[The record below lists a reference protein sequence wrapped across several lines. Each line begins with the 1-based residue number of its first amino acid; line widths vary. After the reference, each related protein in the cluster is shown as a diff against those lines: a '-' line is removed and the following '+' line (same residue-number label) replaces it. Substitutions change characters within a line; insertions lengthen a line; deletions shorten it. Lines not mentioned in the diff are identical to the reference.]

1 MHKRLILY
9 ICFLVG
15 GCQPMVVQNHDE
27 GPVPVTLRV
36 DDAAYWL
43 EEWYRVT
50 VLPVDQIEQAL
61 VTREQE
67 FAERP
72 DTRNRLRLALLL
84 AEGPRT
90 VRNQRRALS
99 LLDGLDQEH
108 ASGSARALAA
118 LLSQVVREQ
127 AAADDR
133 IYALKQDLK
142 QTGDRVKELEQ
153 QLQELTNIEQS
164 IQQREVPVEGKE
176 KQ

>member
-1 MHKRLILY
+1 MRKYLIV
-9 ICFLVG
+9 ITCFLVG
-15 GCQPMVVQNHDE
+15 GCQPMVVHNRDE

-36 DDAAYWL
+36 DDAAFWL

-50 VLPVDQIEQAL
+50 VLPGDQIEQTL

-67 FAERP
+67 FAARQ

-84 AEGPRT
+84 AEGPQA

-99 LLDGLDQEH
+99 LLEGLDQQH

-127 AAADDR
+127 AAAGDK
-133 IYALKQDLK
+133 ITALKQDLK

-164 IQQREVPVEGKE
+164 IQQREAPVQGKE
-176 KQ
+176 KE